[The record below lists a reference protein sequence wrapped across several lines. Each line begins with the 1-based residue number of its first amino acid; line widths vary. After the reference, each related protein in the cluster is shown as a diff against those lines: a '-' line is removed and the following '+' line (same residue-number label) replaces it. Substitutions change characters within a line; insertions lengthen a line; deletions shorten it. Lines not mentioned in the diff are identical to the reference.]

1 MSGAIG
7 IVEPTTTVRPAGLSI
22 AGRKHADGKLLDP
35 VLARMMERCAANG
48 PRDVFS
54 VVRPTIAKGGI
65 AARGAVTPVTA
76 ALL

>member
-35 VLARMMERCAANG
+35 VLERMMERCAANG

-54 VVRPTIAKGGI
+54 VGPTIAKGGI